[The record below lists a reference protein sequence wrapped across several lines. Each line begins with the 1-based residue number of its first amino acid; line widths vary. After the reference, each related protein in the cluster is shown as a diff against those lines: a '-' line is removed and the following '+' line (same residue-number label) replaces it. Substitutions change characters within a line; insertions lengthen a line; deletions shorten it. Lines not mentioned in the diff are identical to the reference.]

1 MKNCLFNSVL
11 FLVVMLVYMGQAR
24 ATISPTDVFQKTE
37 ILALK
42 LEALGLLK
50 HIEQDMV
57 DPTNML
63 RHPRH
68 VIQKVREC
76 HTLVGKILIQKGYNP
91 EKLPDLFSVQEIRP
105 IDVLSGVN
113 HLIMEVD
120 KLSPPEIVIPT
131 ITDQKVPGDVYTN
144 LNKICRSLDAEIV
157 PSDLFQIAL
166 GVNERL
172 DNILTLRAY
181 DNSFPVKVFADIKP
195 IDVYIETL
203 SFLTDLRL
211 LALNPDFAIPGGI
224 IFRNYKPVEEDIKP
238 QDIMSLMNDS
248 FSGTSAISYT
258 LGYRDRVLLP
268 SYEDHKTFSN
278 VYAQI
283 SRAHDVVRF
292 LLTQET
298 GDEQ

>member
-1 MKNCLFNSVL
+1 MKNCLFNGIL
-11 FLVVMLVYMGQAR
+11 FLVVMLVYIGQAR

-42 LEALGLLK
+42 LDVLGLLN
-50 HIEQDMV
+50 HAEQGMV
-57 DPTNML
+57 DSTDML

-68 VIQKVREC
+68 VMQKVREC
-76 HTLVGKILIQKGYNP
+76 HTLVGKILVQKGHSP

-105 IDVLSGVN
+105 MDVLSGVN
-113 HLIMEVD
+113 HLIKEVD
-120 KLSPPEIVIPT
+120 RLNPPAIKIPK
-131 ITDQKVPGDVYTN
+131 IKDQKVPGDVYAN
-144 LNKICRSLDAEIV
+144 LNKICRSLDAEII
-157 PSDLFQIAL
+157 PSDLFQIAV

-181 DNSFPVKVFADIKP
+181 DNSFPLKVFADIKP
-195 IDVYIETL
+195 IDVYLKTL

-258 LGYRDRVLLP
+258 LGYRDHVLLP
-268 SYEDHKTFSN
+268 SYEDHKNFSD

-292 LLTQET
+292 LLIQET
-298 GDEQ
+298 GDEE